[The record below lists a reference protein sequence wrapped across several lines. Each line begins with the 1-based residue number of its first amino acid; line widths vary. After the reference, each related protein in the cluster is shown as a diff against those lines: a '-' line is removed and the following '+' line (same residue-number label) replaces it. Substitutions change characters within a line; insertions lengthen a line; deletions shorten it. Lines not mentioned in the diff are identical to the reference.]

1 MAKLPLMFKQVKNKD
16 GKTEIRCRWW
26 YAFYIGFKSALD
38 ACWQEQNEAH
48 FKTENEIKEQSNMA
62 NLKDLVPPLEL
73 CKLIPKG
80 EFKDTY
86 FSYTWFSFEERYEV
100 VKTEWL
106 ANQKNSYPAPTL
118 QEILEKFSI
127 WILRS
132 EDNEQQGSCIDVLK
146 EDFEVFKNSPSNFY
160 AVPKTAEEAL
170 ELWLKLKGI
179 KTNENE

>member
-1 MAKLPLMFKQVKNKD
+1 
-16 GKTEIRCRWW
+16 
-26 YAFYIGFKSALD
+26 
-38 ACWQEQNEAH
+38 
-48 FKTENEIKEQSNMA
+48 MA

-86 FSYTWFSFEERYEV
+86 FSYYWCSFSKEYEL
-100 VKTEWL
+100 VKTEWIG
-106 ANQKNSYPAPTL
+106 NPINSYPAPTL
-118 QEILEKFSI
+118 QEISEKFSI
-127 WILRS
+127 WTLRS
-132 EDNEQQGSCIDVLK
+132 EDNEQQCSCIDVLE
-146 EDFEVFKNSPSNFY
+146 EDFKLFKNSPSKFY